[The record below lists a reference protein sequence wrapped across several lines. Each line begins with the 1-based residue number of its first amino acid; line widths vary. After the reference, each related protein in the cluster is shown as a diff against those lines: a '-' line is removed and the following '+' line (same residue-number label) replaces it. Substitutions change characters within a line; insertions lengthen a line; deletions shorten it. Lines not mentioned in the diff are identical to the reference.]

1 MAPITL
7 RQPITSAEELR
18 EIIGTPGAP
27 AIKKQI
33 DHLDEHC
40 RRFIALAPLL
50 FISSANADGQ
60 CDVSP
65 KGDAPGFVHV
75 LDDKLLAIPE
85 RAGNRRT
92 DTLRNILANPQVG
105 LIFVIP
111 GMRELLRINGRAT
124 IYRDHELLEAMT
136 FQGRRRWW
144 RWWLRRRRSSCTAD
158 APSCART
165 SGRRRPGLMRR
176 HSPRRRRS
184 SPIICNCQR
193 SPASGPRR
201 RWRTTT
207 PRTCIDSPRGS
218 DALLRCARATPVCL
232 ASGPRP
238 APAAGTPS

>member
-75 LDDKLLAIPE
+75 LDDKLLA
-85 RAGNRRT
+85 
-92 DTLRNILANPQVG
+92 NPQVG

-136 FQGRRRWW
+136 FQGKTPLVAMVVEAQEVFLHCGRA
-144 RWWLRRRRSSCTAD
+144 LVRSHVWQTATWPD
-158 APSCART
+158 AAALPSA
-165 SGRRRPGLMRR
+165 GQIFADHMRLPEVTCELAEEVLED
-176 HSPRRRRS
+176 HY
-184 SPIICNCQR
+184 
-193 SPASGPRR
+193 
-201 RWRTTT
+201 TTH
-207 PRTCIDSPRGS
+207 
-218 DALLRCARATPVCL
+218 L
-232 ASGPRP
+232 
-238 APAAGTPS
+238 